1 MNRRTLLL
9 GAAGAIVATLPGLGF
24 AQSGEDVRDLTRIT
38 NYLNGIT
45 TMQGTFVQ
53 VGPDGDASEGE
64 FYMRRPG
71 RVRFEY
77 RPPNPTLIVADGTW
91 VAVQDT
97 RMNTLDRYPLGQT
110 PLDILLS
117 DRVDL
122 RSAGAVQSIERSG
135 TQMRVTAVD
144 PDNPGQGSITMV
156 FNNNPLELQQWVVRD
171 AQGLTT
177 TVALSN
183 TRSNVQI
190 DPGKFFIEGGG
201 GAGAGSNR

>member
-9 GAAGAIVATLPGLGF
+9 GAAGAFVAALPGISF
-24 AQSGEDVRDLTRIT
+24 ALSGEDARDLTRIT

-45 TMQGTFVQ
+45 TMQGSFVQ
-53 VGPDGDASEGE
+53 VGPDGDASEGT

-135 TQMRVTAVD
+135 AQMRVTAVD

-183 TRSNVQI
+183 MRSNVQI
-190 DPGKFFIEGGG
+190 DPGKFFIQDQAGG
-201 GAGAGSNR
+201 GSNR

>member
-9 GAAGAIVATLPGLGF
+9 GASGVFVAASLPRLGL
-24 AQSGEDVRDLTRIT
+24 AQSGEDQRDLIRIT
-38 NYLNGIT
+38 NYLNGIS
-45 TMQGTFVQ
+45 TMQGSFVQ
-53 VGPDGDASEGE
+53 IGPDGDASEGQ

-71 RVRFEY
+71 RIRFEY

-91 VAVQDT
+91 VAVKDT

-110 PLDILLS
+110 PLDILLR

-122 RSAGAVQSIERSG
+122 RSEGAVRSIERSG
-135 TQMRVTAVD
+135 SQLRVTAVD
-144 PDNPGQGSITMV
+144 PKNPGQGSITMV
-156 FNNNPLELQQWVVRD
+156 FNNNPLELMQWVVRD

-183 TRSNVQI
+183 VRSNVNI
-190 DPGKFFIEGGG
+190 DPGKFFIEDT
-201 GAGAGSNR
+201 AGPGKNRG

>member
-9 GAAGAIVATLPGLGF
+9 GAAGAFLAVAPVAAL
-24 AQSGEDVRDLTRIT
+24 AQSGADARDLIRIS
-38 NYLNGIT
+38 NYLSGIS
-45 TMQGTFVQ
+45 TMQGSFVQ
-53 VGPDGDASEGE
+53 VGPDGDASEGT
-64 FYMRRPG
+64 FYLRRPG

-91 VAVQDT
+91 VAVRDT

-122 RSAGAVQSIERSG
+122 RNAGVVQAIDRSG
-135 TQMRVTAVD
+135 SQMRVTAVD

-156 FNNNPLELQQWVVRD
+156 FNNNPLELTQWVVRD

-183 TRSNVQI
+183 TRANVQI
-190 DPGKFFIEGGG
+190 DPGKFFIEDTAGGG
-201 GAGAGSNR
+201 SDR